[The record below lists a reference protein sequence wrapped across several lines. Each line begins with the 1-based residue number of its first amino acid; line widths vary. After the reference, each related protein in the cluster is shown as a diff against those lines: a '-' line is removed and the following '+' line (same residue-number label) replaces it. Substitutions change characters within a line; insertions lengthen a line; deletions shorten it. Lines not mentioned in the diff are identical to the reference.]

1 MIIRKVIRTAGFGMV
16 VAMLNACTSL
26 NSIPSSM
33 NEIKGIVKYPG
44 SALIYNVCH
53 ERWLR
58 NGYKNYSF
66 QVETGVYS
74 AQSEKQKGVL
84 STVNVVNNE
93 LTNVAACDLNY
104 NGQSRQCRPKTHRR
118 ILTANTINDYFSLW
132 KKNPALY
139 QSCHPVLGYPT
150 GYGKTYGDRGRRVDA
165 GSWLIISGL
174 KPNGGPQGS
183 GNYAVAAEQAPR
195 EVAVAPPVRAN
206 YASMNEMQVKLH
218 HSRVSKQ
225 GTRHHL
231 ESSFEIANPTSKP
244 AKIKITGWML
254 DASYKRY
261 PLYVMS
267 GGSVFLHVIPPHTR
281 SNIAYTAEGAPNVSL
296 GRRTAAIL
304 EIESSDGV
312 KVNLSL
318 PNK

>member
-1 MIIRKVIRTAGFGMV
+1 
-16 VAMLNACTSL
+16 
-26 NSIPSSM
+26 M

-53 ERWLR
+53 ERWVR
-58 NGYKNYSF
+58 NGYKNYTF
-66 QVETGVYS
+66 QVETGVYN
-74 AQSEKQKGVL
+74 AQREKQKGVL

-93 LTNVAACDLNY
+93 LSNVAACDLSY
-104 NGQSRQCRPKTHRR
+104 DGQSRQCLPKTHRR
-118 ILTANTINDYFSLW
+118 VLVANTINDYFTLW
-132 KKNPALY
+132 QKNPALY

-150 GYGKTYGDRGRRVDA
+150 GYGKTYGDSGRRVDA
-165 GSWLIISGL
+165 GSWLIISGVR
-174 KPNGGPQGS
+174 PNAGAPQRGHS
-183 GNYAVAAEQAPR
+183 VAAGQYPKATAPLAR
-195 EVAVAPPVRAN
+195 PV
-206 YASMNEMQVKLH
+206 YASINEMHVKLH
-218 HSRVSKQ
+218 HSRVSKK
-225 GTRHHL
+225 GVSHHL

-244 AKIKITGWML
+244 AKVKIKGWML

-281 SNIAYTAEGAPNVSL
+281 SNIAYTAKGAPNVSL

>member
-1 MIIRKVIRTAGFGMV
+1 MIIRKVIRIAGFV
-16 VAMLNACTSL
+16 VSVGMLNACTSI

-53 ERWLR
+53 ERWVR
-58 NGYKNYSF
+58 NGYKDYTF
-66 QVETGVYS
+66 QVETGVYN
-74 AQSEKQKGVL
+74 AQSENQKGVL

-93 LTNVAACDLNY
+93 LSNVAACDLAY
-104 NGQSRQCRPKTHRR
+104 NGQSRQCRPNTHRR
-118 ILTANTINDYFSLW
+118 VLAANTINDYFTLW

-150 GYGKTYGDRGRRVDA
+150 GYGKTYGDRGRRMDG
-165 GSWLIISGL
+165 GSWLIISGVR
-174 KPNGGPQGS
+174 PNGGVSQG
-183 GNYAVAAEQAPR
+183 NQANAPR
-195 EVAVAPPVRAN
+195 QSSQNTVAPSVRTSG
-206 YASMNEMQVKLH
+206 YASVNEMQIKLH
-218 HSRVSKQ
+218 HSRVRKQ
-225 GTRHHL
+225 GVRHHL
-231 ESSFEIANPTSKP
+231 ESSFEIANPTAKP
-244 AKIKITGWML
+244 AKVKIRGWML

-261 PLYVMS
+261 PLYVKS

-281 SNIAYTAEGAPNVSL
+281 SNIAYTAEGAPNISL

-312 KVNLSL
+312 KINLSL

>member
-1 MIIRKVIRTAGFGMV
+1 MIIQKVIRAASFAVFIGMLSSCSSV
-16 VAMLNACTSL
+16 GNSVPDAMDD
-26 NSIPSSM
+26 
-33 NEIKGIVKYPG
+33 IKGVVKYPG
-44 SALIYNVCH
+44 STLIYNVCH

-58 NGYKNYSF
+58 NGYKNYTF

-84 STVNVVNNE
+84 STVDVVNNT
-93 LTNVAACDLNY
+93 LSKVSACDLAY
-104 NGQSRQCRPKTHRR
+104 NGQSRECRSKSHRR
-118 ILTANTINDYFSLW
+118 LLTANTMNDYFGLW

-150 GYGKTYGDRGRRVDA
+150 GYGKTYGDRGRRMDA

-174 KPNGGPQGS
+174 KPTGS
-183 GNYAVAAEQAPR
+183 SHSADNPAADASAPGM
-195 EVAVAPPVRAN
+195 AGLPVRVEH
-206 YASMNEMQVKLH
+206 ASVNEMQVKLH
-218 HSRVSKQ
+218 SSRVSKK
-225 GTRHHL
+225 GVRHHL
-231 ESSFEIANPTSKP
+231 ESSFEIANPTAKP
-244 AKIKITGWML
+244 AKVKITGWML

-267 GGSVFLHVIPPHTR
+267 GGSAFLHIIPPHTR
-281 SNIAYTAEGAPNVSL
+281 STILYTSEGAPNVSL

-312 KVNLSL
+312 AVNLSL
-318 PNK
+318 PNQ